1 MPIPA
6 SSDPWQTAERSPN
19 TRDRLHTFLQEH
31 PDQAF
36 HAYELANEAMGAG
49 WGRFLEEERLIQSVG
64 EEEYY
69 ENRERYEDQLP
80 DGPEGGRAG
89 IAELR
94 YVQKCLMDLEDDG
107 KVEVRQVPVSD
118 LAIPVEEWDTA
129 DCYTHTGE
137 LGSS

>member
-1 MPIPA
+1 MPIPT

-36 HAYELANEAMGAG
+36 HVYELADEATEAG
-49 WGRFLEEERLIQSVG
+49 WERFFEKERLIQSVG

-80 DGPEGGRAG
+80 DGPEGGGVG

-107 KVEVRQVPVSD
+107 KVEVRHVSVSD
-118 LAIPVEEWDTA
+118 LAVPMKEWDTV
-129 DCYTHTGE
+129 DCYAHTGE